1 MLEKL
6 KEEMSCDATQVII
19 NVTESLI
26 KEQCNKLD
34 RFWFQWDKLINY
46 LCNQN
51 NNYKLLV
58 EEYLSQ

>member
-34 RFWFQWDKLINY
+34 RF
-46 LCNQN
+46 
-51 NNYKLLV
+51 
-58 EEYLSQ
+58 